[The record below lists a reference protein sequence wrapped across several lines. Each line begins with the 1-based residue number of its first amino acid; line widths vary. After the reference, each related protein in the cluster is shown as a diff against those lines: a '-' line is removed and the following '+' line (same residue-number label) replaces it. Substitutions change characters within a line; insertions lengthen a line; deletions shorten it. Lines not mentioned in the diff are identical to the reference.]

1 MLSLKPAHY
10 LLAALAQLVRALVC
24 GTRGPQFE
32 TERRYHFQ
40 NYLFYSVA
48 ALNAQED
55 YPEFAR
61 WRASK
66 DAREGI
72 SAFTEKRKP
81 NWQGR

>member
-1 MLSLKPAHY
+1 M
-10 LLAALAQLVRALVC
+10 Q
-24 GTRGPQFE
+24 RGLDEE
-32 TERRYHFQ
+32 T
-40 NYLFYSVA
+40 LDA

-61 WRASK
+61 WRASE
-66 DAREGI
+66 DAHEGI